1 MGETMK
7 CPTFRSPRS
16 LDVGCV
22 LLCALAMQLVLACA
36 GTGGGRKAAI
46 ENKTPEGFTITEAS
60 RPRIGVR
67 SNFDDARAA
76 LAAGQHDRAIE
87 LFTAIAD
94 ADPHFAAPHIN
105 LGIAHREAGNLE
117 EAEAALL
124 RALEANP
131 RHPVAHNEIGIVYRR
146 LGKFQEA
153 RSSYENALEIFENFH
168 YARKNL
174 AIVCDLFLEDL
185 ACALEHYEIYRAA
198 VPDDENVAMWVADVA
213 QRMER

>member
-1 MGETMK
+1 MK
-7 CPTFRSPRS
+7 SSTLRSLRS
-16 LDVGCV
+16 LDVWGLV
-22 LLCALAMQLVLACA
+22 LCLLAMQFVLACGGA
-36 GTGGGRKAAI
+36 GGGRKLAI
-46 ENKTPEGFTITEAS
+46 VSKTPAGFTITETA
-60 RPRIGVR
+60 RPKIGLR
-67 SNFDDARAA
+67 SDFDDARAA

-94 ADPHFAAPHIN
+94 AESHFAAPHIN

-146 LGKFQEA
+146 LGKFEEA
-153 RSSYENALEIFENFH
+153 RSSYESALEIFENFH
-168 YARKNL
+168 FARKNL

-185 ACALEHYEIYRAA
+185 ACALENYETYRAA
-198 VPDDENVAMWVADVA
+198 VPDDEEVEMWVADVT
-213 QRMER
+213 QRMQR